1 MIFFVQVAAAI
12 ESVSFECPKGEYNSH
27 RQNHLLSIQKPQNYF
42 QWVTNEKASDEI
54 VDIGNDTTLVA
65 ILLHLTMAMTMPI
78 EVTTAPIVM
87 TESIVSTVMVMTLLF

>member
-1 MIFFVQVAAAI
+1 MSLMSRAREGCATGVHGIVWQVKL
-12 ESVSFECPKGEYNSH
+12 FCK
-27 RQNHLLSIQKPQNYF
+27 KPQNYF

-54 VDIGNDTTLVA
+54 VDIGNDTTPVA
-65 ILLHLTMAMTMPI
+65 ILLLLTMAMTMPI